1 MTVWNKSAR
10 GIAWGIACAVVL
22 GALTLGEAAQAQTFC
37 VTAARA
43 NLRAGPGKNFR
54 ITWEVNRYMPLVQ
67 VDKKGRW
74 LKVKDVDG
82 DTHWVFETLV
92 NAGLDCVTIAKL
104 RANIRRSPSA
114 RSEKLYTVE
123 KYTSFKRVGSKPK
136 WVQIEYA
143 KKKMW
148 VYYTL
153 VWPPGN

>member
-10 GIAWGIACAVVL
+10 GIAWGIAGAVVL
-22 GALTLGEAAQAQTFC
+22 GALTLGEAAQAQSFC
-37 VTAARA
+37 VSAARA

-92 NAGLDCVTIAKL
+92 NAGLDCVTISKL
-104 RANIRRSPSA
+104 RANIRKSPSA

-123 KYTSFKRVGSKPK
+123 KYTSFKRVGAKPK
-136 WVQIEYA
+136 WVQIEFA

-153 VWPPGN
+153 VWPPGP